1 MPLCAGIY
9 TKRVMYVAKRTDGN
23 QTEIV
28 EGLRKLGYS
37 VAITSD
43 LGDGFPDLVVA
54 IDFKTMLVEVKDPN
68 QPPSKR
74 KLTPAQIKFHAG
86 WNDIVIVAETIED
99 ITKNFI

>member
-9 TKRVMYVAKRTDGN
+9 TKRIMYVAKRTDGN

-37 VAITSD
+37 VAITSMM
-43 LGDGFPDLVVA
+43 GKGFPDIVVA
-54 IDFKTMLVEVKDPN
+54 KDFKTMLVEIKDPS

-74 KLTPAQIKFHAG
+74 KLTADASKFHAK
-86 WNDIVIVAETIED
+86 WNDLVIVAETIHD

>member
-37 VAITSD
+37 VAITSMM
-43 LGDGFPDLVVA
+43 GKGFPDIVVA
-54 IDFKTMLVEVKDPN
+54 KDFKTMLVEIKDPS

-74 KLTPAQIKFHAG
+74 KLTADELKFHAK
-86 WNDIVIVAETIED
+86 WNDIVIVAETIHD